1 MSRTSRVYVIAA
13 GLLGAAAGGWWL
25 GLALAVHAGEAGSPR
40 DLAVALV
47 AALLLATLARHVHLA
62 GGRAALALFAVIA
75 GVSALLGPAL
85 IF

>member
-1 MSRTSRVYVIAA
+1 MAA
-13 GLLGAAAGGWWL
+13 GMLGAAGGGWWL
-25 GLALAVHAGEAGSPR
+25 GLALAAHAGEAGSPR
-40 DLAVALV
+40 ELAVAFV

-62 GGRAALALFAVIA
+62 GGRAALTLFALVA